1 MPGNVM
7 IIQTRSAFKEY
18 LKTHPNLIV
27 KFTATWCG
35 PCKVAK
41 PIVEKYFDQCKHLFD
56 MVIIDA
62 DNGRDVV
69 NFLKVKAFPTICSFV
84 DGGICHSVVGAS
96 ENEILEFFKA
106 TVHKYM
112 EK

>member
-18 LKTHPNLIV
+18 LKTHSNLIV

-35 PCKVAK
+35 PCKIAK
-41 PIVEKYFDQCKHLFD
+41 PIVDKYFEQCKHLFD
-56 MVIIDA
+56 MVIVDA
-62 DNGRDVV
+62 DNGRDVL

-84 DGGICHSVVGAS
+84 DGVICHSVVGAS
-96 ENEILEFFKA
+96 ENEILEFFKV
-106 TVHKYM
+106 TLRKHV

>member
-1 MPGNVM
+1 
-7 IIQTRSAFKEY
+7 
-18 LKTHPNLIV
+18 
-27 KFTATWCG
+27 
-35 PCKVAK
+35 
-41 PIVEKYFDQCKHLFD
+41 

-69 NFLKVKAFPTICSFV
+69 NFLKVKAFPTLCSFV
-84 DGGICHSVVGAS
+84 DGNLCHSVVGAVDK
-96 ENEILEFFKA
+96 EILEFFKV

>member
-1 MPGNVM
+1 MFSNVM
-7 IIQTRSAFKEY
+7 VIQTRSAFKEY
-18 LKTHPNLIV
+18 LKTNPNLIV
-27 KFTATWCG
+27 KFTAKWCG
-35 PCKVAK
+35 PCNIAK

-96 ENEILEFFKA
+96 ENEILEFF
-106 TVHKYM
+106 
-112 EK
+112 

>member
-1 MPGNVM
+1 
-7 IIQTRSAFKEY
+7 
-18 LKTHPNLIV
+18 
-27 KFTATWCG
+27 
-35 PCKVAK
+35 
-41 PIVEKYFDQCKHLFD
+41 

-84 DGGICHSVVGAS
+84 DGGICHSVVGTS

>member
-1 MPGNVM
+1 
-7 IIQTRSAFKEY
+7 
-18 LKTHPNLIV
+18 
-27 KFTATWCG
+27 
-35 PCKVAK
+35 
-41 PIVEKYFDQCKHLFD
+41 

-84 DGGICHSVVGAS
+84 DGGICHSVDGKS